1 MRSYSKPAWWMI
13 EALLVLFIVLLLLDH
28 FARLSLAWHH
38 VFLLM
43 IVALVYGGMS
53 LWLRTNREALVEQES
68 TRRKPDKP

>member
-1 MRSYSKPAWWMI
+1 MRPYSKPAWWLI
-13 EALLVLFIVLLLLDH
+13 EALLVLFIGLLLLDH
-28 FARLSLAWHH
+28 FARLSPAWHH

-43 IVALVYGGMS
+43 IIALVYSGMS